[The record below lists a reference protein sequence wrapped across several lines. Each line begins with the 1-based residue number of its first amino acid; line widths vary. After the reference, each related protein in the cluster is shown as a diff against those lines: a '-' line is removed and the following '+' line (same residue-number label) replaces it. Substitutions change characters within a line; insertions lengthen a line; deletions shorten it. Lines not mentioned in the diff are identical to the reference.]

1 MVAANNMSVGQAFK
15 DCQYTA
21 ASHPKLVKKLIK
33 FYLQA
38 NFEEFCDEFL
48 HQLKYPLVHGDKQ
61 PNVERTLNFVSKFA
75 VTKKSEEDDTK
86 KKNKEKENGEKEG
99 GDGSDEDDE
108 EEADPFLIKLFQFLL
123 NNHEANSQDVRF
135 RVCQMI
141 NKLLNNMGEE
151 AVIDDDLYSS
161 IYDTMLHRLQ
171 DKVPAVR
178 VQAVLAL
185 ARLQDPRNKECP
197 VIKAYRYHLTMDPN
211 SDVRRAVLNNIAIT
225 FKTLPDILERTRD
238 VRDVVRRQAYLV
250 ISQKVH
256 IRSMTIA
263 QRVRLI
269 AEGLKDRTEMVRVAV
284 EKNLLQSWLRM
295 VNGKVLDLLTCLD
308 VEASVK
314 EAELALVTM
323 FKDVPYQTIIDNFEQ
338 LNENR
343 LINSDELR
351 PESSLFWRCL
361 AQHLR
366 KEGAEVAVESILPE
380 LTTFCKYI
388 EDYALTDVMDEGDI
402 QETAVK
408 NMEKEFVTKQL
419 IGMTMMFDLADDYGR
434 QSLDQL
440 VRTLLTSDK
449 IGGPVVKGLVEVFS
463 KLHPPNSRINQLAE
477 IISDIREYKPQ
488 TVAKEVSISM
498 EEQRK
503 KKLEAARIK
512 VQINQLREEL
522 EDCVRSLDID
532 RARTLKG
539 ELQALE
545 LQQAELNVDSST
557 IIMEEEEVPEGEK
570 DDPTTVSKCLSI
582 VCEMIESPD
591 ITVMTPTLHS
601 QHENLILPCL
611 RSQDPLV
618 RNQGVKALGLLSLL
632 SKELAH
638 QHLLLFM
645 QISRIDIDQIQV
657 SALRCA
663 IDILHLYGIEE
674 FSSAAGDMGDQA
686 GLADS
691 SMHEDHDQESEEAG
705 IIISVLCQLLDHEY
719 DEMRTLAAEGL
730 CKLLLASRI
739 SSAKLL
745 SKLVLMWYNP
755 ATGDDSLL
763 RHMLGVFFPLYA
775 SFGGSNQEALC
786 AAVMP
791 TLKVLF
797 DAPGR
802 SPLADVDVED
812 VASFLISITSPAI
825 INESVKDAANVHD
838 TLVFTI
844 CTEIIAFPD
853 THWTKTLIRC
863 LNKLSVSATNFSN
876 LKQIQVLLSKI
887 YTRVQDRVCVNLLD
901 KFRNTIE
908 TYLKDAPEPTA
919 EEEIKAEDEPIG
931 PPGTPKCASP
941 TNSAVDFK
949 DPPGS
954 AASCR
959 RKRALHTTVA
969 EMFTSDADSDYDPNC
984 TPKSKRHGNAD
995 CNLSPGRSLSTP
1007 NKGLSKK
1014 LLIADSD
1021 SPNPLR
1027 EESKEKL
1034 PKITVITT
1042 SDAEIE
1048 LTKTDDSSEE
1058 DTLVK
1063 IEPQSP
1069 ANESRRRSNSK
1080 EFSKDSTSP
1089 KKLKR
1094 SEDSSK
1100 SPRGRRRSQPPSTT
1114 SDDETS
1120 PSKVSRRSR
1129 SATTSK
1135 TSKSKQGGRKAV
1147 SDEVN
1152 EEDIEASEEET
1163 TPMPKVRGKRS
1174 VESTSQE
1181 TSVKRSGRK
1190 NVVETPDSSSQDE
1203 TSIGKRGGKASAS
1216 KTSKYP
1222 RRVRKTASDNVSEED
1237 IEVSEEETIPTPTT
1251 RGKKNVEPSIQ
1262 ETTPVKRSGR
1272 KKVAESPE
1280 ESETSEEE
1288 TFQNPRTRG
1297 KKSIEPSI
1305 QETTPVKRSGRKKVA
1320 ETPEESE
1327 ASEEEIISNPRTRGK
1342 KSIEPSIQETTPVKR
1357 SGRKKVAESPE
1368 ESEAS
1373 EEETIPNPRT
1383 RGKKSIEPSIQE
1395 TTPVKRSGRKKVAET
1410 PEESE
1415 DSEEETQ
1422 PKTRGKNIAE
1432 SSGQETSP
1440 VKRSGRKKVEE
1451 SPNSSSQEKNEAKA
1465 TRNKRKS
1472 KVDMKACVN
1481 LGKLVMEQSTDEEEN
1496 KQVKKKGRGRPKR
1509 EENDSVI
1516 SSSYPST
1523 TLSVGDADESED
1535 STVPSSQEKP
1545 RRGRKPKKTVD
1556 EPEVDTL
1563 KVRGRA
1569 GRGSQSSHSSQSST
1583 TQERP
1588 KRGSA
1593 RSKK

>member
-1 MVAANNMSVGQAFK
+1 MSVTQAFK

-21 ASHPKLVKKLIK
+21 ASHPKLVKNLIK
-33 FYLQA
+33 FYLKA
-38 NFEEFCDEFL
+38 DFDKFCEEFL

-61 PNVERTLNFVSKFA
+61 PNVERALNFAAKFA
-75 VTKKSEEDDTK
+75 VTKKSEDDETK
-86 KKNKEKENGEKEG
+86 QKNKEIENPEK
-99 GDGSDEDDE
+99 DDDDEEE

-314 EAELALVTM
+314 EAELALVTL
-323 FKDVPYQTIIDNFEQ
+323 FKDVSYQTIFENFEQ

-343 LINSDELR
+343 MINSEDLR

-366 KEGAEVAVESILPE
+366 KEGAEDALDTILPE

-388 EDYALTDVMDEGDI
+388 QDYALGDVMDEGDA
-402 QETAVK
+402 QETAVRT
-408 NMEKEFVTKQL
+408 MEKEFVTKQL
-419 IGMTMMFDLADDYGR
+419 IGMTMLFDLADDYGR
-434 QSLDQL
+434 QSLDHL
-440 VRTLLTSDK
+440 VRDLLTSDK
-449 IGGPVVKGLVEVFS
+449 IGGSVVKGLVEVFG

-488 TVAKEVSISM
+488 TVAKEISISM
-498 EEQRK
+498 EDQRK
-503 KKLEAARIK
+503 KKLEAAKIK
-512 VQINQLREEL
+512 VKINQLREEL

-545 LQQAELNVDSST
+545 LEQAELNVDAST
-557 IIMEEEEVPEGEK
+557 IIMEEEEEVPEGEK
-570 DDPTTVSKCLSI
+570 DDPTTLSKCLSI
-582 VCEMIESPD
+582 VCEMIMSPD

-618 RNQGVKALGLLSLL
+618 RKQGVKALGLLSLL

-657 SALRCA
+657 AALRCA
-663 IDILHLYGIEE
+663 IDILHLYGISE

-686 GLADS
+686 GLLADS
-691 SMHEDHDQESEEAG
+691 SLHEDHDQESEEAG

-775 SFGGSNQEALC
+775 SFGGTNQESLC
-786 AAVMP
+786 SSVMP

-797 DAPGR
+797 DAPAR

-812 VASFLISITSPAI
+812 VASFLISITSSGI

-844 CTEIIAFPD
+844 CTEIMAYPD
-853 THWTKTLIRC
+853 TPWTKTMIRC
-863 LNKLSVSATNFSN
+863 LNKLSVSSTNFSN
-876 LKQIQVLLSKI
+876 LKQIEVLLGKI
-887 YTRVQDRVCVNLLD
+887 YQRVQDRVCTNLLD

-908 TYLKDAPEPTA
+908 TYLKDAPEPP
-919 EEEIKAEDEPIG
+919 AEDVKTEDGQALLG
-931 PPGTPKCASP
+931 PPGTPKCPSP
-941 TNSAVDFK
+941 THSNVDIN

-954 AASCR
+954 AASFR
-959 RKRALHTTVA
+959 RKRALHTTVT
-969 EMFTSDADSDYDPNC
+969 EFFTSDADTDGE
-984 TPKSKRHGNAD
+984 TPSKHKRKEKANSE
-995 CNLSPGRSLSTP
+995 LSPGRSLATP
-1007 NKGLSKK
+1007 KKGLPKR
-1014 LLIADSD
+1014 LLVADSD
-1021 SPNPLR
+1021 SPNLVKG
-1027 EESKEKL
+1027 ESKGDL
-1034 PKITVITT
+1034 PLITVIQA
-1042 SDAEIE
+1042 SDTEIE
-1048 LTKTDDSSEE
+1048 LTKTGSSDEE
-1058 DTLVK
+1058 SLVK
-1063 IEPQSP
+1063 TEQTTPLKKSQ
-1069 ANESRRRSNSK
+1069 RRSNSK
-1080 EFSKDSTSP
+1080 EIAEDSTSP
-1089 KKLKR
+1089 KKMKE
-1094 SEDSSK
+1094 SKDTPK
-1100 SPRGRRRSQPPSTT
+1100 SPRGRRRSQAQSSTT
-1114 SDDETS
+1114 DDDIS
-1120 PSKVSRRSR
+1120 PAKVSRRSR
-1129 SATTSK
+1129 TAATNKKSKNQNVEDSDTDNVSEEEASVEYTPSPRGKGKRNAVTPSQETSPLK
-1135 TSKSKQGGRKAV
+1135 TSSRRKV
-1147 SDEVN
+1147 GTTPDNVDEEKDV
-1152 EEDIEASEEET
+1152 SEEET
-1163 TPMPKVRGKRS
+1163 TPVPKPKATKGRRG
-1174 VESTSQE
+1174 
-1181 TSVKRSGRK
+1181 GRK
-1190 NVVETPDSSSQDE
+1190 ANDV
-1203 TSIGKRGGKASAS
+1203 
-1216 KTSKYP
+1216 
-1222 RRVRKTASDNVSEED
+1222 N
-1237 IEVSEEETIPTPTT
+1237 EEE
-1251 RGKKNVEPSIQ
+1251 NENSD
-1262 ETTPVKRSGR
+1262 
-1272 KKVAESPE
+1272 
-1280 ESETSEEE
+1280 
-1288 TFQNPRTRG
+1288 
-1297 KKSIEPSI
+1297 
-1305 QETTPVKRSGRKKVA
+1305 
-1320 ETPEESE
+1320 
-1327 ASEEEIISNPRTRGK
+1327 EEITLN
-1342 KSIEPSIQETTPVKR
+1342 
-1357 SGRKKVAESPE
+1357 
-1368 ESEAS
+1368 
-1373 EEETIPNPRT
+1373 
-1383 RGKKSIEPSIQE
+1383 
-1395 TTPVKRSGRKKVAET
+1395 
-1410 PEESE
+1410 
-1415 DSEEETQ
+1415 
-1422 PKTRGKNIAE
+1422 PKTRGRKSTE
-1432 SSGQETSP
+1432 SSQDTSQ
-1440 VKRSGRKKVEE
+1440 SDL
-1451 SPNSSSQEKNEAKA
+1451 AKT

-1472 KVDMKACVN
+1472 KVDMKATVN
-1481 LGKLVMEQSTDEEEN
+1481 LEVIKIKQSSDEEES
-1496 KQVKKKGRGRPKR
+1496 KPVKKGRAGRSTKKAD
-1509 EENDSVI
+1509 DSD
-1516 SSSYPST
+1516 SYPST
-1523 TLSVGDADESED
+1523 LSVCDADESED
-1535 STVPSSQEKP
+1535 STIPSSQEKP
-1545 RRGRKPKKTVD
+1545 RRGRPAKKATP
-1556 EPEVDTL
+1556 EPEVETL
-1563 KVRGRA
+1563 QIGRRTA
-1569 GRGSQSSHSSQSST
+1569 RGSQSSVSSQSST

-1588 KRGSA
+1588 KRGS
-1593 RSKK
+1593 RSAKK

>member
-1 MVAANNMSVGQAFK
+1 MSVTQAFK

-21 ASHPKLVKKLIK
+21 ASHPKLVKNLIK
-33 FYLQA
+33 FYLKA
-38 NFEEFCDEFL
+38 NFDQFCEEFL

-61 PNVERTLNFVSKFA
+61 PNVERALNFAAKFA
-75 VTKKSEEDDTK
+75 VSKKSEDDDK
-86 KKNKEKENGEKEG
+86 EKNKEKENPEK
-99 GDGSDEDDE
+99 DDEDDDEE

-314 EAELALVTM
+314 EAELALVTL
-323 FKDVPYQTIIDNFEQ
+323 FKDVSYQTIFENFEQ
-338 LNENR
+338 LNESR
-343 LINSDELR
+343 LINSEDLR

-366 KEGAEVAVESILPE
+366 KEGAEDALDTILPE

-388 EDYALTDVMDEGDI
+388 QDYALENVMDEGDA
-402 QETAVK
+402 QETAVRT
-408 NMEKEFVTKQL
+408 MEKEFVTKQL
-419 IGMTMMFDLADDYGR
+419 IGMTMLFDLADDYGR
-434 QSLDQL
+434 QSLDHL
-440 VRTLLTSDK
+440 VRELLTSDK
-449 IGGPVVKGLVEVFS
+449 IGGSVVKGLVEVFG

-488 TVAKEVSISM
+488 TVAKEISISV
-498 EEQRK
+498 EDQK
-503 KKLEAARIK
+503 KKKIEAAKIK
-512 VQINQLREEL
+512 VKINQLREEL

-545 LQQAELNVDSST
+545 LEQAELNVDTST
-557 IIMEEEEVPEGEK
+557 MIMEEEEVPEGEK
-570 DDPTTVSKCLSI
+570 DDPTTLSKCLSI

-663 IDILHLYGIEE
+663 IDILHLYGISE

-686 GLADS
+686 GLLADS
-691 SMHEDHDQESEEAG
+691 SLHEDHDQESEEAG

-775 SFGGSNQEALC
+775 SFGGSNQESLC
-786 AAVMP
+786 SAVMP

-797 DAPGR
+797 DAPAR

-812 VASFLISITSPAI
+812 VASFLISITSPGI

-844 CTEIIAFPD
+844 CTEIMAYPD
-853 THWTKTLIRC
+853 TPWTKSLIRC
-863 LNKLSVSATNFSN
+863 LNKLSVSSTNFSN
-876 LKQIQVLLSKI
+876 LKQIEVLLGKI
-887 YTRVQDRVCVNLLD
+887 YQRVQDRVCTNLLD
-901 KFRNTIE
+901 KFRNQIE
-908 TYLKDAPEPTA
+908 NYLKDAPEIPA
-919 EEEIKAEDEPIG
+919 EEPKPEAEPAVQAA
-931 PPGTPKCASP
+931 PGTPKCPSP
-941 TNSAVDFK
+941 TPDAVDI

-954 AASCR
+954 AAAFR
-959 RKRALHTTVA
+959 RKRALHTTVM
-969 EMFTSDADSDYDPNC
+969 EMFTSDADSDGE
-984 TPKSKRHGNAD
+984 TPSKQKRKEKAGAE
-995 CNLSPGRSLSTP
+995 LSPGRSLSTP
-1007 NKGLSKK
+1007 KKGVPKR
-1014 LLIADSD
+1014 LLVADSD
-1021 SPNPLR
+1021 SPNLMK
-1027 EESKEKL
+1027 EESKEGL
-1034 PKITVITT
+1034 PSITVIQA
-1042 SDAEIE
+1042 SDTEIE
-1048 LTKTDDSSEE
+1048 LTKTDDSADEE
-1058 DTLVK
+1058 TLVK
-1063 IEPQSP
+1063 IEPKTPPKKGQ
-1069 ANESRRRSNSK
+1069 RRSNSK
-1080 EFSKDSTSP
+1080 EIADDSSSPKKMKGSKDSP
-1089 KKLKR
+1089 
-1094 SEDSSK
+1094 K
-1100 SPRGRRRSQPPSTT
+1100 SPRGRRRSQAQSTT
-1114 SDDETS
+1114 TDDDIS
-1120 PSKVSRRSR
+1120 PAKVSRRSKSGTVNKSEEDNEVSEEEYTPSPR
-1129 SATTSK
+1129 AAGKRNAAPSPQQTSPLKPSGRRKIATTPDSSSQESTTSK
-1135 TSKSKQGGRKAV
+1135 TSKSRRNSRNTV
-1147 SDEVN
+1147 SDN
-1152 EEDIEASEEET
+1152 LEEDNEVTEEET
-1163 TPMPKVRGKRS
+1163 TPKPRS
-1174 VESTSQE
+1174 TKG
-1181 TSVKRSGRK
+1181 KRSGRK
-1190 NVVETPDSSSQDE
+1190 VND
-1203 TSIGKRGGKASAS
+1203 
-1216 KTSKYP
+1216 
-1222 RRVRKTASDNVSEED
+1222 VSEED
-1237 IEVSEEETIPTPTT
+1237 NENT
-1251 RGKKNVEPSIQ
+1251 
-1262 ETTPVKRSGR
+1262 
-1272 KKVAESPE
+1272 
-1280 ESETSEEE
+1280 
-1288 TFQNPRTRG
+1288 
-1297 KKSIEPSI
+1297 
-1305 QETTPVKRSGRKKVA
+1305 
-1320 ETPEESE
+1320 
-1327 ASEEEIISNPRTRGK
+1327 EEEITLN
-1342 KSIEPSIQETTPVKR
+1342 
-1357 SGRKKVAESPE
+1357 
-1368 ESEAS
+1368 
-1373 EEETIPNPRT
+1373 
-1383 RGKKSIEPSIQE
+1383 
-1395 TTPVKRSGRKKVAET
+1395 
-1410 PEESE
+1410 
-1415 DSEEETQ
+1415 
-1422 PKTRGKNIAE
+1422 PKTRG
-1432 SSGQETSP
+1432 
-1440 VKRSGRKKVEE
+1440 RKSTE
-1451 SPNSSSQEKNEAKA
+1451 SSQENCQTNEAKS

-1472 KVDMKACVN
+1472 KVDMKAVVN
-1481 LGKLVMEQSTDEEEN
+1481 LEMMKIKQSSDEEES
-1496 KQVKKKGRGRPKR
+1496 KQVTKGGRGRRKKKDD
-1509 EENDSVI
+1509 DSDT
-1516 SSSYPST
+1516 YPS

-1535 STVPSSQEKP
+1535 STIPSSQERP
-1545 RRGRKPKKTVD
+1545 RRGRPAKKTSS

-1563 KVRGRA
+1563 QVGRRTA
-1569 GRGSQSSHSSQSST
+1569 RGSQSSVSSQSST
-1583 TQERP
+1583 TQEKPRRGRP
-1588 KRGSA
+1588 A
-1593 RSKK
+1593 RK

>member
-1 MVAANNMSVGQAFK
+1 MRKKLEESRMVASTQSHISVAQAFK
-15 DCQYTA
+15 DCQYTV
-21 ASHPKLVKKLIK
+21 ASHPKLVKKLIT
-33 FYLQA
+33 FYLQG
-38 NFEEFCDEFL
+38 NFEQFCDDFL
-48 HQLKYPLVHGDKQ
+48 HHLKYPLVHGDKQ

-75 VTKKSEEDDTK
+75 VTKKSADDDTK
-86 KKNKEKENGEKEG
+86 QKKKGMENGEKEG
-99 GDGSDEDDE
+99 VVDGDDDEDDDDEEE

-323 FKDVPYQTIIDNFEQ
+323 FKDVPYMTIIENFEQ
-338 LNENR
+338 LDDNR

-366 KEGAEVAVESILPE
+366 KEGAEDAVDIILPE

-388 EDYALTDVMDEGDI
+388 ENYALADVMDEGDQ

-449 IGGPVVKGLVEVFS
+449 MGGTVVKGLVEVFS

-488 TVAKEVSISM
+488 TIQKEVSISM
-498 EEQRK
+498 EDQRK
-503 KKLEAARIK
+503 KKLEAAK
-512 VQINQLREEL
+512 VKVKINQLREEL

-532 RARTLKG
+532 RARNLKG

-545 LQQAELNVDSST
+545 LQQAELSDVST
-557 IIMEEEEVPEGEK
+557 MMMEEMEEVPEGEK
-570 DDPTTVSKCLSI
+570 DDPTTLSKCLSI

-591 ITVMTPTLHS
+591 ITSMTPTLHS

-686 GLADS
+686 GLLADS
-691 SMHEDHDQESEEAG
+691 ALQEDHDQASEEAG

-797 DAPGR
+797 DAPAR

-825 INESVKDAANVHD
+825 VNESVKDAANVHD

-844 CTEIIAFPD
+844 CTEIIAYPD
-853 THWTKTLIRC
+853 THWVKTLTRC
-863 LNKLSVSATNFSN
+863 LNKLSITSTNFSN
-876 LKQIQVLLSKI
+876 LRQIEVLLSKI
-887 YTRVQDRVCVNLLD
+887 YKRVHDRVCVNLLD
-901 KFRNTIE
+901 KFRTTLE
-908 TYLKDAPEPTA
+908 TYLKDAPSTI
-919 EEEIKAEDEPIG
+919 EEIKPEEPPMD
-931 PPGTPKCASP
+931 PPGTPRCASP
-941 TNSAVDFK
+941 TNSVADVKEF
-949 DPPGS
+949 PGS
-954 AASCR
+954 AASIASIR
-959 RKRALHTTVA
+959 VRKRALHTTVA

-984 TPKSKRHGNAD
+984 TPSKQKRQENAESD
-995 CNLSPGRSLSTP
+995 LSPGRSLGTP
-1007 NKGLSKK
+1007 KRTPKKTLNKK
-1014 LLIADSD
+1014 LLVADSD
-1021 SPNPLR
+1021 SPNLLN
-1027 EESKEKL
+1027 EDNKAKL
-1034 PKITVITT
+1034 PKITVVEA
-1042 SDAEIE
+1042 SDTEIE
-1048 LTKTDDSSEE
+1048 LTKTDGSSE
-1058 DTLVK
+1058 DDSIVK
-1063 IEPQSP
+1063 IEPKSP
-1069 ANESRRRSNSK
+1069 SSGNRRRSKTDEYS
-1080 EFSKDSTSP
+1080 EDSTSS
-1089 KKLKR
+1089 KKIKR
-1094 SEDSSK
+1094 SGNSPK
-1100 SPRGRRRSQPPSTT
+1100 SPRGRRRPQPPSTA
-1114 SDDETS
+1114 SDEEIS
-1120 PSKVSRRSR
+1120 PAKVSRKSK
-1129 SATTSK
+1129 SAIASK
-1135 TSKSKQGGRKAV
+1135 TSKSPRGGRKIT
-1147 SDEVN
+1147 SDVN
-1152 EEDIEASEEET
+1152 EDDEASEEET
-1163 TPMPKVRGKRS
+1163 SQGTES
-1174 VESTSQE
+1174 VSQE
-1181 TSVKRSGRK
+1181 TTPVKRGRRK
-1190 NVVETPDSSSQDE
+1190 LSKSPNKFIIETAPV
-1203 TSIGKRGGKASAS
+1203 KRGGRTSTNAS
-1216 KTSKYP
+1216 KKSKSP
-1222 RRVRKTASDNVSEED
+1222 ISDNLDQESGASDQDSED
-1237 IEVSEEETIPTPTT
+1237 SVEEYTPKKTKS
-1251 RGKKNVEPSIQ
+1251 RGVKSTDTSSQ
-1262 ETTPVKRSGR
+1262 EILPVKRSGR
-1272 KKVAESPE
+1272 KKVLESPD
-1280 ESETSEEE
+1280 
-1288 TFQNPRTRG
+1288 
-1297 KKSIEPSI
+1297 I
-1305 QETTPVKRSGRKKVA
+1305 
-1320 ETPEESE
+1320 
-1327 ASEEEIISNPRTRGK
+1327 
-1342 KSIEPSIQETTPVKR
+1342 
-1357 SGRKKVAESPE
+1357 
-1368 ESEAS
+1368 
-1373 EEETIPNPRT
+1373 
-1383 RGKKSIEPSIQE
+1383 
-1395 TTPVKRSGRKKVAET
+1395 
-1410 PEESE
+1410 
-1415 DSEEETQ
+1415 
-1422 PKTRGKNIAE
+1422 
-1432 SSGQETSP
+1432 
-1440 VKRSGRKKVEE
+1440 
-1451 SPNSSSQEKNEAKA
+1451 SSQEESINEAKP
-1465 TRNKRKS
+1465 TRNKRNS
-1472 KVDMKACVN
+1472 KVAMKAVVSV
-1481 LGKLVMEQSTDEEEN
+1481 GQSSDEEEEN
-1496 KQVKKKGRGRPKR
+1496 KKNKKSGKKSKNKD
-1509 EENDSVI
+1509 EDSVI
-1516 SSSYPST
+1516 SSTYPST
-1523 TLSVGDADESED
+1523 LSVDDAEDSED
-1535 STVPSSQEKP
+1535 STVSSSQEKP
-1545 RRGRKPKKTVD
+1545 RRGRFAKKTNE
-1556 EPEVDTL
+1556 EPEVGKL
-1563 KVRGRA
+1563 QVGRRNA
-1569 GRGSQSSHSSQSST
+1569 RGSQSSQSSQSST

-1588 KRGSA
+1588 KRGST
-1593 RSKK
+1593 RSAKK